1 MTRKRNSKAERLNEI
16 VSYRISA
23 SARARIE
30 KYAEENEIGLCEAAR
45 VLLNV
50 GIQARC
56 GE

>member
-56 GE
+56 DE